1 MKEGNKMID
10 KICENLTKKIRKQMP
25 EIDDERAEVIMYGLQ
40 LIIGEIPKLILLFT
54 VAIILRIGW
63 LVIFAY
69 ITMLPYKTVAGG
81 FHLKTNIGCTIGT
94 FIVYFGNVLISKSL
108 EIEPQYIKYMIVG
121 VTWIFS
127 IIMISIYAPADT
139 VNLPILR
146 KKERKTKK
154 ILSYIFATITL
165 IGAIFIKNSTISNIL
180 LFNVLIE
187 SISISRLA
195 YKLTKNEYGYETYT
209 KQNALS

>member
-165 IGAIFIKNSTISNIL
+165 IGAIFIKNNTISSIL

-187 SISISRLA
+187 SVSISRLA
-195 YKLTKNEYGYETYT
+195 YKLTKNEYGYETCT
-209 KQNALS
+209 KQNVLS

>member
-1 MKEGNKMID
+1 MID
-10 KICENLTKKIRKQMP
+10 KICQNLTNKIRKKMP

-40 LIIGEIPKLILLFT
+40 LIVGEIPKLILLFT
-54 VAIILRIGW
+54 VAIVLKIGW

-69 ITMLPYKTVAGG
+69 ITMLPYKIVAGG

-94 FIVYFGNVLISKSL
+94 FVVYFGNVLISKYIPLLPS
-108 EIEPQYIKYMIVG
+108 YIKYIV
-121 VTWIFS
+121 VAVIWIFS
-127 IIMISIYAPADT
+127 MIMISLYAPADT

-146 KKERKTKK
+146 KKERKQKK

-165 IGAIFIKNSTISNIL
+165 VAAIIVKDSTIANIL
-180 LFNVLIE
+180 MLNVLIE

-195 YKLTKNEYGYETYT
+195 YKITKNEYGYETYS
-209 KQNALS
+209 KQNVLS

>member
-1 MKEGNKMID
+1 MID

-25 EIDDERAEVIMYGLQ
+25 EIDDERAETIMYGLQ

-54 VAIILRIGW
+54 VAIIFKIGW

-187 SISISRLA
+187 SVSISRLA
-195 YKLTKNEYGYETYT
+195 YKLTKNEYGYETCT
-209 KQNALS
+209 KQNVLS

>member
-154 ILSYIFATITL
+154 ILSYTFATITL

-187 SISISRLA
+187 SVSISRLA
-195 YKLTKNEYGYETYT
+195 YKLTKNEYGYETCT
-209 KQNALS
+209 KQNVLS

>member
-1 MKEGNKMID
+1 MIN

-25 EIDDERAEVIMYGLQ
+25 EIDNEKAEVIMYGLQ

-54 VAIILRIGW
+54 VAIIFKIGW
-63 LVIFAY
+63 LVILAY

-94 FIVYFGNVLISKSL
+94 FIVYFGNVLISKYL
-108 EIEPQYIKYMIVG
+108 VIEPQYIKYIIAG

-127 IIMISIYAPADT
+127 IIMIILYAPADT

-165 IGAIFIKNSTISNIL
+165 IIAIFIKNSIISNIL

-209 KQNALS
+209 KQKVLS